1 MVVTDTLYVA
11 FVLGGTLY
19 LLYRSYR
26 EFADRGFAHEI
37 SVVTGTVTRE
47 QQRSEAEVSGSI
59 SGGGPTSYGG
69 GQVHGNISTRTTRFQ
84 EIFLALPNGKEARLD
99 FKNFKVPCREQHRL
113 SVVGVRRSDGPWS
126 DCAFH
131 NHMTDETVLQRDEL
145 FDVLKYYAAGRIG
158 ARWGLFI
165 ALVALITQWDAGELV
180 EGEILS
186 NVLAAAIL
194 GILAGLAVAAI
205 LWLPVRART
214 RSRCAAA
221 ERDIRA
227 AIDAADQ

>member
-11 FVLGGTLY
+11 FVLGGTIY

-26 EFADRGFAHEI
+26 EFVDRGFAHEI
-37 SVVTGTVTRE
+37 SVITGTVTRE

-69 GQVHGNISTRTTRFQ
+69 GQVHGSISTRTTRFQ
-84 EIFLALPNGKEARLD
+84 EIFLALPNGKETRLD
-99 FKNFKVPCREQHRL
+99 FKNFKVPCREQHCL

-131 NHMTDETVLQRDEL
+131 NHMTGETVLQQDEL
-145 FDVLKYYAAGRIG
+145 FDALKYDGAARIG
-158 ARWGLFI
+158 GRWGLFV
-165 ALVALITQWDAGELV
+165 AAVALITQWDAGELV
-180 EGEILS
+180 EGEILA
-186 NVLAAAIL
+186 NVLASGVL
-194 GILAGLAVAAI
+194 GILAGLVVFAI
-205 LWLPVRART
+205 FWFPVRART

-221 ERDIRA
+221 ERDIQQ
-227 AIDAADQ
+227 AIEAADQ